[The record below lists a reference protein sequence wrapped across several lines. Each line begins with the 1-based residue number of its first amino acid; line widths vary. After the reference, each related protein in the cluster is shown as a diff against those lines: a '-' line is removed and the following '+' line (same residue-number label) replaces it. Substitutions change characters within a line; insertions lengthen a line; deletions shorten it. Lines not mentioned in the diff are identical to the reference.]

1 MRKSLRFISALRAS
15 IATAILLALAQ
26 PIAAAQHETLIHHAV
41 STANANAQREF
52 DIGLTLIYAFNPEE
66 ATFHFQE
73 AARSDPRLAM
83 AYWGI
88 ALAAGPNVNT
98 KYDLRRAAIGRAAIG
113 RAQTL
118 RATEPEK
125 RCIAALAHRY
135 TARTDGQI
143 SAAQFAY
150 ARAMRALVRSDPA
163 DSDVK
168 VLAAESLMDLT
179 PLDMWHGTQP
189 NTYTREV
196 IGLLNQALALN
207 PDHVGANH
215 YLIHSYEDAPD
226 PSAALGAA
234 RHLAALDLPNGAEH
248 LAHMPAHIFTRVGDF
263 DAAIRASLRA
273 IALFTGYLPKEHSDV
288 HNGYLHHDY
297 QVLGYAYAMSGQWTK
312 ARDNAITVAAQV
324 NDSGAAVETYMRFHK
339 WSELLGLTPP
349 AQPGLR
355 YQFARALASANSGDL
370 APARALI
377 GTIDGAHDP
386 EPRTGIARAQL
397 AAAIAVAE
405 RHPDVAISE
414 LRHAVALQDGLPS
427 KEPPAWYYPIRETL
441 GARLALAGKRQ
452 EARTVFEDD
461 LRRNP
466 NNPRSLFGLAA
477 ALGRTDPRRAAQ
489 ITNAFRR
496 AWSHADTHLSLSDL

>member
-26 PIAAAQHETLIHHAV
+26 PIAAAQHESLIHHAV
-41 STANANAQREF
+41 STTNGNAQREF

-98 KYDLRRAAIGRAAIG
+98 TYELRRAAIGRAAIG
-113 RAQTL
+113 QAQTL
-118 RATEPEK
+118 HASASEK
-125 RCIAALAHRY
+125 RYIAALARRY
-135 TARTDGQI
+135 TAESDAQVP
-143 SAAQFAY
+143 AAQFAY
-150 ARAMRALVRSDPA
+150 AQAMRALVRSDPA
-163 DSDVK
+163 DLDVK

-179 PLDMWHGTQP
+179 PLDMWHGTRP

-196 IGLLNQALALN
+196 IGLLSQALARN

-215 YLIHSYEDAPD
+215 YVIHAYEDAPD

-234 RHLAALDLPNGAEH
+234 RHLAALDLPTGAEH

-263 DAAIRASLRA
+263 DAAIGASLRA
-273 IALFTGYLPKEHSDV
+273 IALFNRYLPSEHSDV

-297 QVLGYAYAMSGQWTK
+297 QVLGYAYAMSGQWSK
-312 ARDNAITVAAQV
+312 ARDNAIAVAAQV
-324 NDSGAAVETYMRFHK
+324 NDSGAAVETYLRFHK
-339 WSELLGLTPP
+339 WSDLLGLTPP
-349 AQPGLR
+349 ARPGLR
-355 YQFARALASANSGDL
+355 YRFARALASADSGDL
-370 APARALI
+370 VPARALMA
-377 GTIDGAHDP
+377 TIDGAHDP

-397 AAAIAVAE
+397 AAAIAIAQ
-405 RHPDVAISE
+405 RHPDVAITE
-414 LRHAVALQDGLPS
+414 LRHAVALQDGLPN

-441 GARLALAGKRQ
+441 GARLALAGKMQ
-452 EARTVFEDD
+452 DAVVVFEDD

-466 NNPRSLFGLAA
+466 NNPRSLFGLSV
-477 ALGRTDPRRAAQ
+477 ALARMDPRRAAQ
-489 ITNAFRR
+489 TTAAFRR
-496 AWSHADTHLSLSDL
+496 AWSHADTPLSLTDL